1 MTTILGSLALAA
13 ATATPAMPPRPAK
26 VEICAVCHGETGHAV
41 VPVAPN
47 LAGQRADYMQRALH
61 KFRSGQRDGDGMN
74 AVARSLSDA
83 DIIEL
88 TNWFAAQGCRK
99 EGP

>member
-1 MTTILGSLALAA
+1 MILGSLVLAA
-13 ATATPAMPPRPAK
+13 ATAAAPALPVRPAK
-26 VEICAVCHGETGHAV
+26 VDICAVCHGETGYAV

-47 LAGQRADYMQRALH
+47 LAGQRADYMQRALR

-74 AVARSLSDA
+74 AVARTLSDA

-88 TNWFAAQGCRK
+88 STWFAAQGCQ
-99 EGP
+99 EGAR